1 MAKLLFRLRGVPED
15 ETREIL
21 ELLEQNNL
29 DVYQTDA
36 GNWGFSMPGLW
47 LNDEHRYDQ
56 ARQLID
62 DYQQERQIRVRKER
76 EEQKRSGQQPTFSQG
91 LLKRPL
97 TTIALIAFCAVVLYF
112 SVKPFFG
119 MLE

>member
-1 MAKLLFRLRGVPED
+1 MARLLFRLKGVPED

-21 ELLEQNNL
+21 ELMESNRL

-47 LNDEHRYDQ
+47 LSDESRYDE

-62 DYQQERQIRVRKER
+62 DYQQERQSRMQSDWQ
-76 EEQKRSGQQPTFSQG
+76 EQKRSGQQPTFIQG
-91 LLKRPL
+91 LLKRPVA
-97 TTIALIAFCAVVLYF
+97 TIALIAFCAVVLYF